1 MIANRHIID
10 TQKVSSLNLGQVAT
24 AVAGA
29 IKSAPRLGDL
39 SVRELASMSVT
50 GDDPVGIYIFG
61 DESGNILYLG
71 KTHGRSLH
79 ERMVSHLDSREP
91 IIGSPHL
98 AQFVSSQVKV
108 NPDITRSEAVEN
120 ILDMRM
126 LWLPIPKGSTPT
138 PEYKKKVALTERKL
152 LWRKSLNPRFN
163 SPRVKT
169 NSSITIAGERYE
181 LEETMPLFTACK

>member
-1 MIANRHIID
+1 MRQVWSY
-10 TQKVSSLNLGQVAT
+10 TSWSSLRLREVERALMER
-24 AVAGA
+24 A
-29 IKSAPRLGDL
+29 KESPKLGDL
-39 SVRELASMSVT
+39 TVRDLCCLAKKPWA
-50 GDDPVGIYIFG
+50 PVGIYIFG

-91 IIGSPHL
+91 IVGSPHL

-120 ILDMRM
+120 ILNMRM
-126 LWLPIPKGSTPT
+126 LWLPIPKGKTETS
-138 PEYKKKVALTERKL
+138 EYKKKVALTERKL

>member
-10 TQKVSSLNLGQVAT
+10 VDKVSGLNLGQIAT

-29 IKSAPRLGDL
+29 IKTAPRLGDL
-39 SVRELASMSVT
+39 TVRELACMSVT
-50 GDDPVGIYIFG
+50 GEDPVGIYIFG
-61 DESGNILYLG
+61 DETGNILYLG

-91 IIGSPHL
+91 IVGSPHL
-98 AQFVSSQVKV
+98 AQFVSSQVKLD
-108 NPDITRSEAVEN
+108 PDITRSEAVEN

-126 LWLPIPKGSTPT
+126 LWLPIPKGSTST
-138 PEYKKKVALTERKL
+138 PEYKKKVALAERKL
-152 LWRKSLNPRFN
+152 LWRNSLNPRFN

-169 NSSITIAGERYE
+169 NDSITVAGERYD
-181 LEETMPLFTACK
+181 LEETMPLFSACK